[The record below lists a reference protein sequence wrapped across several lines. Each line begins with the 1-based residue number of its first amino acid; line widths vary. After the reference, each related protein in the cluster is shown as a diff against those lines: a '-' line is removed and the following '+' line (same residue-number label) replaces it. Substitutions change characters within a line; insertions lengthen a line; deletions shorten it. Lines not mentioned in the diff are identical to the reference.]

1 MHEPDVR
8 HEPDEREW
16 LERVRAQY
24 RRELPGEPERQRT
37 LLDRL
42 AGEPAPRLVRPGL
55 GGWIGRQPPALRIA
69 LACAASAAI
78 VTAGI
83 GVYRGLGRPD
93 SQVPSRPAAVA
104 PDPSVGAVT
113 FALRAPRVTSV
124 AVVGDFNSWDPR
136 ATPMRRQ
143 GQGDVWTAQVDLSAG
158 LH

>member
-1 MHEPDVR
+1 M
-8 HEPDEREW
+8 HEPDERAW
-16 LERVRAQY
+16 LERVRAEY
-24 RRELPGEPERQRT
+24 RREAPGEPERRRL

-42 AGEPAPRLVRPGL
+42 AREPAPRPVRASL
-55 GGWIGRQPPALRIA
+55 FGWLRGQPPALRIA

-83 GVYRGLGRPD
+83 GVFRGLGRTA
-93 SQVPSRPAAVA
+93 SQMSSRPPAVAPAAVE
-104 PDPSVGAVT
+104 GMVT

-143 GQGDVWTAQVDLSAG
+143 GQGD
-158 LH
+158 